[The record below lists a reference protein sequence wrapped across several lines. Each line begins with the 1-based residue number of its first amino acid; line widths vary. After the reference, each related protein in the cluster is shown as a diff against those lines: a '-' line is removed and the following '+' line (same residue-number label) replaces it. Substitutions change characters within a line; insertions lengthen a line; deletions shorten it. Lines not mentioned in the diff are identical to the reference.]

1 MNEKKKRDRN
11 HADTAAWL
19 CKALGASGMPE
30 YKETLKKIS
39 KSRVN
44 KKIRKY
50 AKAAY
55 KRLR

>member
-1 MNEKKKRDRN
+1 MYDKKTRDRH

-50 AKAAY
+50 AKIAY
-55 KRLR
+55 RGLR